1 MDILCAVLVTV
12 KFLHSELGP
21 VLHYFLVVEKD
32 GTENGVMRTVL
43 NAPITCK
50 ECCFVSLTFLVL
62 TVNFLVC

>member
-12 KFLHSELGP
+12 KFLHNELGS
-21 VLHYFLVVEKD
+21 VLHCFLVVEKD

-50 ECCFVSLTFLVL
+50 E
-62 TVNFLVC
+62 